1 MVEPSFRVV
10 SVDSLGHRVYPKQ
23 GEPWDKSLARAV
35 ELVARASYALSRE
48 LGRPIGTVKID
59 WPDGA
64 TAIVRVGDG
73 TITGVI
79 IEPPQHAAPGGARQ
93 SGLAGAEA

>member
-1 MVEPSFRVV
+1 MTDPLFRIVN
-10 SVDSLGHRVYPKQ
+10 VDSLGHRVYPQQ
-23 GEPWDKSLARAV
+23 GEPWDRSLARAV
-35 ELVARASYALSRE
+35 ELVARASYALSKE

-73 TITGVI
+73 SVTGII
-79 IEPPQHAAPGGARQ
+79 IEPQQPAPSGPGQH
-93 SGLAGAEA
+93 GLAGAEA